1 MAGIDLTFTNLF
13 RLTAALSPLLVGFFM
28 IMLSVLN
35 QNLKGIVYLAGALL
49 AMTINI
55 PIQNL
60 VRSQPL
66 NPDNQPLTCQ
76 LISPSF
82 LSTYNSPSMSSLFLA
97 FTFAYLL
104 MPMRFNNQMN
114 YGVVSVLML
123 LIILDGSVRVQIGC
137 VPVSGV
143 LLGCVLGFIF
153 GLLWYSV
160 LAEAGAT
167 NLLYYNEMESDAVRC
182 SRPSK
187 QTFKCKV
194 YKKGSTT

>member
-1 MAGIDLTFTNLF
+1 MAGIELTFTNLF

-28 IMLSVLN
+28 VMLSVIN
-35 QNLKGIVYLAGALL
+35 QNIKGIVYLAGVLL

-55 PIQNL
+55 PVQNL
-60 VRSQPL
+60 VRSVPSGE
-66 NPDNQPLTCQ
+66 QPLTCQ

-82 LSTYNSPSMSSLFLA
+82 LSNYNSPSMSSLFLA

-114 YGVVSVLML
+114 YGVVSVLLL
-123 LIILDGSVRVQIGC
+123 LILLDGSVRVEVGC
-137 VPVSGV
+137 TPVSGV
-143 LLGCVLGFIF
+143 LLGCVLGFMF
-153 GLLWYSV
+153 GLLWYTI
-160 LAEAGAT
+160 LAESGAT
-167 NLLYYNEMESDAVRC
+167 NLLYYNEMESNGVRC